1 MSLLSC
7 IFANRFVRSVH
18 QDIRTALQSLF
29 DKLQSSLQKH
39 VPEAI
44 NAVPKPASIHVMAV
58 WTSIVSLGKW
68 LSLDLPQQVLVFGQP
83 LARKVASL
91 PSGSEGWTLA
101 ASASLSLMWVE
112 LSCVADEAKRSRL
125 DLAFASYVLYVAR
138 SHESAVVE
146 LDDSVS
152 TAVKAL
158 NPDDYGYV
166 LELLIEALRGKQPG
180 PPLTLPLLHAA
191 RVLLSN
197 YPQNSLKHTQTFA
210 SECISIFNNYAAYI
224 SGAPDVIL
232 EVLRFVASYCTDRPA
247 ALRQSD
253 LPLIFALLS
262 NYLRP
267 IRPTTPT
274 TAPAVFHAITT
285 ITGALI
291 RLRRDL
297 LTATL
302 PHLSLVLRQLLLAL
316 RRPRPQLGRRQF
328 DALAKTFPSWIDP
341 RNPLGAEEAAA
352 LARVLEALTTKTI
365 PRTHKSGATNAGDAS
380 AAKAT
385 SLAPVFSRHSAP
397 VLAAYADA
405 ANDPLC
411 ITPAEVRKALQPGL
425 FALCGMLNE
434 HTRDA
439 MMVASLDAAG
449 KVTMKALWR
458 EFERQ
463 RYVGKG

>member
-1 MSLLSC
+1 MC
-7 IFANRFVRSVH
+7 SVH
-18 QDIRTALQSLF
+18 EDVRKALQSLF

-39 VPEAI
+39 VAQAIGSIPES
-44 NAVPKPASIHVMAV
+44 ASIHVMAV
-58 WTSIVSLGKW
+58 WTSIISLGKW
-68 LSLDLPQQVLVFGQP
+68 LSTDTPEQALVFGQP
-83 LARKVASL
+83 LARKVATL
-91 PSGSEGWTLA
+91 PHQSEGWNIA
-101 ASASLSLMWVE
+101 ASASLSLMWTE
-112 LSCVADEAKRSRL
+112 LSCVMHEGRRGRL
-125 DLAFASYVLYVAR
+125 DLALASYVLYVSR
-138 SHESAVVE
+138 SSESAVGE
-146 LDDSVS
+146 LDDSIS
-152 TAVKAL
+152 TAVKTLPPA
-158 NPDDYGYV
+158 DYGYV

-191 RVLLSN
+191 RVLLNN

-224 SGAPDVIL
+224 SGGPDVID

-267 IRPTTPT
+267 IRPATPT
-274 TAPAVFHAITT
+274 TAPAVFHAITN

-328 DALAKTFPSWIDP
+328 DALARTFPSWIDP
-341 RNPLGAEEAAA
+341 KQPLGAEEAAA

-365 PRTHKSGATNAGDAS
+365 PRTHKSGAAAGDAS

-385 SLAPVFSRHSAP
+385 SLAPVFSRHAAP

-425 FALCGMLNE
+425 FALCGMLND

>member
-1 MSLLSC
+1 MTC
-7 IFANRFVRSVH
+7 SVH
-18 QDIRTALQSLF
+18 EDVRRSLQSLF

-39 VPEAI
+39 VSEAI
-44 NAVPKPASIHVMAV
+44 NAVPESASIHAMTV

-68 LSLDLPQQVLVFGQP
+68 LSVDLPEQVLVVGQP
-83 LARKVASL
+83 LAWKVASL

-112 LSCVADEAKRSRL
+112 LSCVDDEGKRSRL

-138 SHESAVVE
+138 SHESAVVD

-191 RVLLSN
+191 RVLLNN

-210 SECISIFNNYAAYI
+210 SECISIFSNYAAYI
-224 SGAPDVIL
+224 SGAPGVIV
-232 EVLRFVASYCTDRPA
+232 EVLRFVASYCADRPA
-247 ALRQSD
+247 ALRQSN

-267 IRPTTPT
+267 IRPSIPT
-274 TAPAVFHAITT
+274 TAPAVFHAIIT

-365 PRTHKSGATNAGDAS
+365 PRTHKSGAAAGDAS
-380 AAKAT
+380 PAKAT
-385 SLAPVFSRHSAP
+385 SLAPVFSRHAAT

>member
-1 MSLLSC
+1 M
-7 IFANRFVRSVH
+7 SVH
-18 QDIRTALQSLF
+18 KDVQEGLQLLFNKLQSL
-29 DKLQSSLQKH
+29 LQKH
-39 VPEAI
+39 VTEAI
-44 NAVPKPASIHVMAV
+44 KSVPESASIRVMAV
-58 WTSIVSLGKW
+58 WTSVISLGKW
-68 LSLDLPQQVLVFGQP
+68 LEVNLPEQTMIFAQP
-83 LARKVASL
+83 LTRKVASL
-91 PSGSEGWTLA
+91 SSDSADWTLA

-112 LSCVADEAKRSRL
+112 LSCVSSEGKRERL
-125 DLAFASYVLYVAR
+125 DIAFASYVLYVSKSA
-138 SHESAVVE
+138 ESGVAE
-146 LDDSVS
+146 LDHCISA
-152 TAVKAL
+152 AVKTL
-158 NPDDYGYV
+158 SPEDYGYV

-180 PPLTLPLLHAA
+180 LPLTLPLLHAA
-191 RVLLSN
+191 RVLLNN

-224 SGAPDVIL
+224 SGGSDVIV

-267 IRPTTPT
+267 IRPIRSQAPT
-274 TAPAVFHAITT
+274 TSTAVFHAITT

-297 LTATL
+297 LSATL
-302 PHLSLVLRQLLLAL
+302 PHLSLVLRQLLFAL
-316 RRPRPQLGRRQF
+316 RRPRPQLGRRQL

-365 PRTHKSGATNAGDAS
+365 PRTHKSGGAASAGDAS

-385 SLAPVFSRHSAP
+385 SLAPVFSRHAAP

-449 KVTMKALWR
+449 KVTMKSLWR